1 MNVFFYSV
9 WGKNFVDI
17 FLKYSLNCLNEN
29 LKLIPKKQLFKSKIE
44 IWTRKSDVKL
54 IKKNFLFNHLKKKN

>member
-9 WGKNFVDI
+9 WEKFCRY

-44 IWTRKSDVKL
+44 IWTRKVM
-54 IKKNFLFNHLKKKN
+54 

>member
-29 LKLIPKKQLFKSKIE
+29 LKLIPKKNNYLNQ
-44 IWTRKSDVKL
+44 KL
-54 IKKNFLFNHLKKKN
+54 KFGPEK